1 MNELKN
7 TDPDK
12 GPEEREGES
21 EKNNNNSSVNHIFP
35 KISPIAAGIMGLVG
49 VFILYQIAGSGLI
62 LIIFGLNYK
71 TAPINSVRLITMA
84 SQLLFILLP
93 ALVLSKLVYEDVTT
107 IIRAHLPKIEEIL
120 LFSLGIV
127 LLFPLL
133 NNLMAIQN
141 YFLDFLAKNSTF
153 IHSIKVSVDKLNE
166 VVNETYGNLLS
177 GNTLTDKIMIVLVA
191 CVVPP
196 LCEETMFR
204 GFIQR
209 SFEFRLKPFWAAGI
223 TAVFFAL
230 YHVNPYGLIA
240 LFILGF
246 YFGFAAYTTES
257 IVVPMILHFLNNF
270 VQVILI
276 FIYGDQEIF
285 NTGITKNFDLMSS
298 LSTFFLLAIV
308 FAALIYLIKKYYSK
322 NKI

>member
-1 MNELKN
+1 MNELNN

-12 GPEEREGES
+12 KPEEDGDPG
-21 EKNNNNSSVNHIFP
+21 KNKNSSPISHIFP
-35 KISPIAAGIMGLVG
+35 KISPIAAGITGLIG

-84 SQLLFILLP
+84 SQILFILLP
-93 ALVLSKLVYEDVTT
+93 ALILSKLVYEDVTT
-107 IIRAHLPKIEEIL
+107 IIRAHMPKIEEIL
-120 LFSLGIV
+120 LFSLGII

-141 YFLDFLAKNSTF
+141 YFLDILAKNSTL
-153 IHSIKVSVDKLNE
+153 IHSIKVSVDKLNN

-177 GNTLTDKIMIVLVA
+177 GKSITDKIMIVFVA
-191 CVVPP
+191 CIIPP

-209 SFEFRLKPFWAAGI
+209 SFEFRLKPVWAAAI

-257 IVVPMILHFLNNF
+257 IVVPMILHFINNF

-276 FIYGDQEIF
+276 FIYGDEEIF
-285 NTGITKNFDLMSS
+285 NNGITKNFDLMSS

-308 FAALIYLIKKYYSK
+308 FAALIYLIKKYNSK
-322 NKI
+322 NKNL